1 MSNAILALIFIHK
14 HLPAFALVSDTI
26 FKHFVKLP
34 TRPITVLTAQQ
45 VLGRLLLLL
54 EGKKIR
60 VSIVLLLQS
69 TLILANCL
77 RDILDRIAPDK
88 CDQCAFAKNRQ
99 LTDLVLLLMRVVF
112 V

>member
-14 HLPAFALVSDTI
+14 YFSVFVLVSDTI
-26 FKHFVKLP
+26 SKHFVKLP
-34 TRPITVLTAQQ
+34 TKPITVLTVQQ

-54 EGKKIR
+54 DGKKIK
-60 VSIVLLLQS
+60 VSILLQS

-77 RDILDRIAPDK
+77 RDILYRIAP
-88 CDQCAFAKNRQ
+88 DQCAFAKNRQ
-99 LTDLVLLLMRVVF
+99 ITDLVLLLMRVVF

>member
-14 HLPAFALVSDTI
+14 YFSVFVLVSDTI
-26 FKHFVKLP
+26 SKHFVKLP
-34 TRPITVLTAQQ
+34 TKPITVLTVQQ
-45 VLGRLLLLL
+45 VLERLLLLL
-54 EGKKIR
+54 DGKEIK

-77 RDILDRIAPDK
+77 RDILDRIAPD
-88 CDQCAFAKNRQ
+88 QCAFAKNRQ
-99 LTDLVLLLMRVVF
+99 ITDLVLLLMRVVF